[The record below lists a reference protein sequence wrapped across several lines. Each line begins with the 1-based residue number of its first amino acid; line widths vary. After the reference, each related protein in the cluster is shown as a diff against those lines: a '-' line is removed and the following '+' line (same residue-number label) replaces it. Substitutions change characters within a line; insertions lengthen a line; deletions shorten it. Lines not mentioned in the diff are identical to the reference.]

1 MAEFTRNADRVYED
15 FYSATNLADV
25 VVETGGWPVPRENL
39 TAACDAAT
47 AAHVGTSLAVTRCET
62 RLVLEGQYHN
72 PHPEVEKWVRATLY
86 GHEADEGAVS
96 GLWLT
101 EGRMA
106 AGPGEVVADE
116 HMADDEKMETG
127 IGDRLTVRVAGV

>member
-1 MAEFTRNADRVYED
+1 MSGNPGPLLRRRLLRSLWHIKLRVGVLLLLIIIAGFTSLSMAEFTRNADRVYED

-62 RLVLEGQYHN
+62 RLVL
-72 PHPEVEKWVRATLY
+72 
-86 GHEADEGAVS
+86 
-96 GLWLT
+96 
-101 EGRMA
+101 
-106 AGPGEVVADE
+106 
-116 HMADDEKMETG
+116 
-127 IGDRLTVRVAGV
+127 